1 MQLVQ
6 QLISSHKIVGIQ
18 ETHAKSKLEAE
29 NFFFQHVEALKF
41 YDPTYHLVILVDRA
55 WADANAPEHV
65 SIVPGAIHGI
75 RWTSPAGP
83 CLFLNFYLNSSSD
96 HNIKITQLR
105 TARAWAETHVSEET
119 VVFAS
124 GDRNHIRD
132 TSERIHTEA
141 AAETGLPNVAVIGAW
156 DDFCAALNHSAIVP
170 LQSGDFTFMRRN
182 GTDVVCSV
190 LDVFTTNVDTTWEP
204 LYVPVTERIPT
215 SGRES
220 MDHSPIGLTWA
231 LARGAQRR
239 SFRAPQPLSES
250 TKSAPFSAACCGRF

>member
-65 SIVPGAIHGI
+65 SIVPGAIHGL

-141 AAETGLPNVAVIGAW
+141 AAETELPNVAVIGAW

-170 LQSGDFTFMRRN
+170 L
-182 GTDVVCSV
+182 
-190 LDVFTTNVDTTWEP
+190 
-204 LYVPVTERIPT
+204 
-215 SGRES
+215 
-220 MDHSPIGLTWA
+220 
-231 LARGAQRR
+231 
-239 SFRAPQPLSES
+239 
-250 TKSAPFSAACCGRF
+250 